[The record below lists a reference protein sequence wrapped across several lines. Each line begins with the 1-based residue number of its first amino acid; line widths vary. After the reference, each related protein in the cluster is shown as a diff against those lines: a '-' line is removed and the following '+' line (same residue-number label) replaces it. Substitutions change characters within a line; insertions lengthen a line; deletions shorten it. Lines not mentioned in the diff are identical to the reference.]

1 MKIGIDIDDTISETY
16 STIIPYAQ
24 KYTIEELGRS
34 GKTNKVEAK
43 DHMYTTALL
52 GWNKE
57 EEYGFFSKYYEQYI
71 SEVDIKHLAKEYLER
86 LDENNEIYLITA
98 RFEIENTN
106 IEEITKKW
114 LKDKG
119 VPYKKLIINAQ
130 DKVAVAKEYGID
142 LFIDDSFK
150 NCKAVSESG
159 IKTLIMDSK
168 VNSDFEINNVTRVY
182 SWPQV
187 YQEYEKI
194 LKGEQ

>member
-24 KYTIEELGRS
+24 KYTIEELGKS

-52 GWNKE
+52 GWSKE

-86 LDENNEIYLITA
+86 LAENNEIYLITA

-106 IEEITKKW
+106 IEEITKQW

>member
-24 KYTIEELGRS
+24 KYTIEELGKS

-52 GWNKE
+52 GWSKE

-71 SEVDIKHLAKEYLER
+71 SEVDIKHLAKDYLER
-86 LDENNEIYLITA
+86 LAENNEIYLITA

-106 IEEITKKW
+106 IEEITKQW

>member
-24 KYTIEELGRS
+24 KYTIEELGKS

-52 GWNKE
+52 GWSKE